1 LSANAISPATLLE
14 SFLQNKSSAKYH
26 SISQW
31 LLQQGSLLDSP
42 DGLHPRKSKT
52 FSSKNCSVDPSD
64 YQFHQLKRTTKNSFS
79 H

>member
-31 LLQQGSLLDSP
+31 LLQQGSLLDSR
-42 DGLHPRKSKT
+42 DGLHPHKSK
-52 FSSKNCSVDPSD
+52 PS
-64 YQFHQLKRTTKNSFS
+64 QAKIAAWTLPTINLIS
-79 H
+79 